1 MMRKNLSRIKNE
13 TKAKEYRRK
22 LSIRKKVVGSAE
34 APRLAVTKTNKHLRV
49 QAIDDV
55 KSVTLFSV
63 QTFGKSKTGESAN
76 VEGAKKV
83 GAAVASSLKQK
94 NLSKA
99 VFDRSGK
106 QYTGV
111 IKALADAI
119 RENGIQI

>member
-1 MMRKNLSRIKNE
+1 MRKNIARIKNE
-13 TKAKEYRRK
+13 AKAKEYRRK

-34 APRLAVTKTNKHLRV
+34 KPRLAVTKSNKHLRV

-63 QTFGKSKTGESAN
+63 QTFGKSKVAEHAN
-76 VEGAKKV
+76 AEGAKKV
-83 GAAVASSLKQK
+83 GAAIAASLKSK

-111 IKALADAI
+111 IKTLADSI

>member
-1 MMRKNLSRIKNE
+1 MRKNISKIKNE

-22 LSIRKKVVGSAE
+22 LSIRKKVVGSSE
-34 APRLAVTKTNKHLRV
+34 APRLCVTKSNKHLRV
-49 QAIDDV
+49 QVIDDL
-55 KSVTLFSV
+55 KSTTLFSV
-63 QTFGKSKTGESAN
+63 QTYGKAKVAEAAN
-76 VEGAKKV
+76 AEGAKKV
-83 GAAVASSLKQK
+83 GAAVSALLKKK

-111 IKALADAI
+111 IKTLADSI

>member
-1 MMRKNLSRIKNE
+1 MRKNISKIKNE

-22 LSIRKKVVGSAE
+22 LAIRKKVIGSAE
-34 APRLAVTKTNKHLRV
+34 APRLSVSKSNKHIRV

-63 QTFGKSKTGESAN
+63 QTFGKTAAAKNANAESAK
-76 VEGAKKV
+76 AV
-83 GAAVASSLKQK
+83 GAQVASTLKK
-94 NLSKA
+94 SNLSKA
-99 VFDRSGK
+99 VFDRNGK

-111 IKALADAI
+111 IKALADSI

>member
-1 MMRKNLSRIKNE
+1 MRKNAKKIKNE

-22 LSIRKKVVGSAE
+22 LAIRKKVIGSAE
-34 APRLAVTKTNKHLRV
+34 TPRLCVSKTNKHLRV

-63 QTFGKSKTGESAN
+63 QTYGKAKAADTAN
-76 VEGAKKV
+76 AEGAKKV
-83 GAAVASSLKQK
+83 GAAVAASLKTK

-111 IKALADAI
+111 IKALADSI

>member
-1 MMRKNLSRIKNE
+1 MRKNAAKIKNE

-34 APRLAVTKTNKHLRV
+34 SPRLCVTKSNKHLRV

-55 KSVTLFSV
+55 KSATLFSV
-63 QTFGKSKTGESAN
+63 QTYGKGKAADHAN

-83 GAAVASSLKQK
+83 GATVAATLKK
-94 NLSKA
+94 SNLSRA

-111 IKALADAI
+111 IKALADSI

>member
-1 MMRKNLSRIKNE
+1 MRKNTAKIKNE

-22 LSIRKKVVGSAE
+22 LSIRKKVIGSSE
-34 APRLAVTKTNKHLRV
+34 APRLCVTKTNKHIRV

-55 KSVTLFSV
+55 KSLTLFSV
-63 QTFGKSKTGESAN
+63 QTYGKTKVADHSNA
-76 VEGAKKV
+76 EGAIKV
-83 GAAVASSLKQK
+83 GAAVAATLKK
-94 NLSKA
+94 NNLLKA

-111 IKALADAI
+111 IKALADSI

>member
-1 MMRKNLSRIKNE
+1 MRKNIAKIKNE
-13 TKAKEYRRK
+13 SKAKEYRRK
-22 LSIRKKVVGSAE
+22 LSLRKKVVGSAE
-34 APRLAVTKTNKHLRV
+34 APRLSVTKSNKHLRV

-63 QTFGKSKTGESAN
+63 QTYGKAKVEGSAN
-76 VEGAKKV
+76 AESAKKV
-83 GAAVASSLKQK
+83 GASVATSLKK
-94 NLSKA
+94 SNLTKA

-111 IKALADAI
+111 IKALADSI

>member
-1 MMRKNLSRIKNE
+1 MRKNIAKIKNE
-13 TKAKEYRRK
+13 SKAKEYRRK

-34 APRLAVTKTNKHLRV
+34 APRLCVTKTNKHLRV

-55 KSVTLFSV
+55 RSATLFSV
-63 QTFGKSKTGESAN
+63 QTYGKTKAADTAN
-76 VEGAKKV
+76 AEGAKKV
-83 GAAVASSLKQK
+83 GAAVAASLKNSK
-94 NLSKA
+94 LSKA

-111 IKALADAI
+111 IKALADSI

>member
-1 MMRKNLSRIKNE
+1 MRKNLSKIKNE

-22 LSIRKKVVGSAE
+22 LSIRKKIVGSADK
-34 APRLAVTKTNKHLRV
+34 PRLAVTKSNKHLRV

-55 KSVTLFSV
+55 KSATLFSI
-63 QTFGKSKTGESAN
+63 QTYGKTKVADHAN
-76 VEGAKKV
+76 AEGAKKV
-83 GAAVASSLKQK
+83 GAAVADSLKK
-94 NLSKA
+94 NNLTKA

-111 IKALADAI
+111 IKALADSI